1 MGAGVTLEQRQR
13 FQQLFF
19 PEGIAFDGKGFVGT
33 RVTAPAFSYL
43 RPIEDGNESVVDQ
56 NSVRWNRLT
65 SWLRKVEALRRAP

>member
-1 MGAGVTLEQRQR
+1 VGAGVTLEQRQR

-19 PEGIAFDGKGFVGT
+19 PEGMAFDGKGFVGT